1 MASIDKPVDYQSP
14 NVFSMIP
21 EELDSAKVV
30 ISVASQ
36 VKSVRIP
43 STTPSIGPGG
53 SMYVNI
59 NPSPN
64 GLLRPGSAYL
74 EFDLAVNG
82 PAPGQG
88 GNTGA
93 GAISFN
99 TPLQSACALMN
110 KVLVYCGGQNS
121 TVLMNASF
129 ATEMVILTKCATS
142 WINSVFNAMT
152 NGVSNNSIG
161 IGTSNAYFGTG
172 SNSSGSLSVGH
183 YTVPI
188 LAGILN
194 SQQGLP
200 LFLLNSNTQ
209 IQVDFEAAIAKV
221 FYSSGYNASYL
232 PTGYT
237 ITNIFLVYEQVEISP
252 DFCNMVRQSLKDGG
266 CFQMSCLENK
276 TQIQGIANGSSTV
289 LFPLGLQ
296 SLRASLYTFL
306 PNTFSQTTRNVF
318 SSQAQ
323 TQMNTYL
330 NGGSF
335 LVNTIGSM
343 DVTTRATIV
352 FQEARK
358 AVWSNLDPVGS
369 YGCDMTVGNFPLCN
383 NNASNPYL
391 LSYFVGGNNLACWK
405 QGTGIYSGSSCMG
418 QLKSEFTIGGGS
430 SVNFLQL
437 IQFDQLLQFYDGGI
451 VKIIQ

>member
-1 MASIDKPVDYQSP
+1 MASIDKAVDYQSP

-21 EELDSAKVV
+21 EELDSAKVI

-53 SMYVNI
+53 SCYVNI

-74 EFDLAVNG
+74 EFDLAINSAG
-82 PAPGQG
+82 T
-88 GNTGA
+88 TGA
-93 GAISFN
+93 GGISFN

-161 IGTSNAYFGTG
+161 VGTNYSNVGTG
-172 SNSSGSLSVGH
+172 AAPSLNVGH

-209 IQVDFEAAIAKV
+209 IQVDFEAALGKV
-221 FYSSGYNASYL
+221 FYSPNYSASYI

-276 TQIQGIANGSSTV
+276 TQIQGVANGSSTI

-296 SLRASLYTFL
+296 SLRASLYTYL
-306 PNTFSQTTRNVF
+306 PNTFSQSIRNVF

-323 TQMNTYL
+323 TQQNCYL

-343 DVTTRATIV
+343 DVTTRSTIV

-358 AVWSNLDPVGS
+358 AVWSNLDPVGA
-369 YGCDMTVGNFPLCN
+369 YGIDLTVGNFPLCKN
-383 NNASNPYL
+383 DASNPYL
-391 LSYFVGGNNLACWK
+391 LSYFVGGNNLACWRN
-405 QGTGIYSGSSCMG
+405 GTGIYSGSSCMG

-430 SVNFLQL
+430 SVNYLQL